1 MATLKPFRGLRPPAA
16 LVRSIAS
23 PPYDVVTTQEARAYA
38 AGNEECFFH
47 ISRPEIGLPEGAD
60 EHSEA
65 VYQLGLKN
73 LRRFEA
79 EGWLRR
85 DPTPRFYVYRQR
97 MGGHVQ
103 SGLVAAASVDE
114 YDRGLIKK
122 HELTRPDKEDDRA
135 RHIEVLGGNDEPV
148 FLTYRARGEIDSAI
162 AEVAKGA
169 AEYEFTAED
178 AIEHTFWIVP
188 GSLGERIES
197 LFRET
202 PMLYIADGHHRS
214 AAASRVRRRYRD
226 LGRPVGDEERF
237 LAVVF
242 PHDQM
247 QILPYNRVVTDL
259 GGRTPEAVLETARST
274 FEIEQTTIANPP
286 HRHEFGMFLAGN
298 WYRLKAKRGSF
309 DDSPVGALDVTILQ
323 KNLLGPAL
331 GVGDQR
337 TDKRVQFVGG
347 IRGAGELE
355 RLVSSGSFQL
365 AIAMYP
371 TSLEELMAIADAG
384 QTMPPKTTWFEP
396 KLRSGLVLH
405 PF

>member
-16 LVRSIAS
+16 LIRSIAS
-23 PPYDVVTTQEARAYA
+23 PPYDVVTTQEARTYA
-38 AGNEECFFH
+38 AGNEKCFFH

-85 DPTPRFYVYRQR
+85 DPTPRFCVYRQR

-162 AEVAKGA
+162 AEVTKGA

-188 GSLGERIES
+188 GSFGERIES

-202 PMLYIADGHHRS
+202 PTLYIADGHHRS

-274 FEIEQTTIANPP
+274 FEVEQTTIANPP
-286 HRHEFGMFLAGN
+286 HRHEFGMFLAGQ
-298 WYRLKAKRGSF
+298 WYRLKAKPGTF
-309 DDSPVGALDVTILQ
+309 DDSPVGALDVMILQ

-347 IRGAGELE
+347 IRGAKELE
-355 RLVSSGSFQL
+355 RLVSSGQFQL
-365 AIAMYP
+365 AVAMYP
-371 TSLEELMAIADAG
+371 TSLEELMAIADVG
-384 QTMPPKTTWFEP
+384 QTMPPKSTWFEP

-405 PF
+405 LF

>member
-23 PPYDVVTTQEARAYA
+23 PPYDVVTTQEARTYA
-38 AGNEECFFH
+38 AGNEKCFFH
-47 ISRPEIGLPEGAD
+47 VSRPEIGLPEGAD

-85 DPTPRFYVYRQR
+85 DPTPRFCVYRQR

-162 AEVAKGA
+162 AEVTKGA

-188 GSLGERIES
+188 GSFGERIES

-202 PMLYIADGHHRS
+202 PTLYIADGHHRS

-274 FEIEQTTIANPP
+274 FEVEQTTIANPP
-286 HRHEFGMFLAGN
+286 HRHEFGMFLAGQ
-298 WYRLKAKRGSF
+298 WYRLKAKPGTF
-309 DDSPVGALDVTILQ
+309 DDSPVGALDVMILQ

-347 IRGAGELE
+347 IRGARELE
-355 RLVSSGSFQL
+355 RLVSSGQFQL
-365 AIAMYP
+365 AVAMYP
-371 TSLEELMAIADAG
+371 TSLEELMAIADVG
-384 QTMPPKTTWFEP
+384 QTMPPKSTWFEP

-405 PF
+405 LF

>member
-23 PPYDVVTTQEARAYA
+23 PPYDVVTTQEARTYA
-38 AGNEECFFH
+38 AGNEKCFFH

-85 DPTPRFYVYRQR
+85 DPTPRFCVYRQR

-162 AEVAKGA
+162 AEVTKGA

-188 GSLGERIES
+188 GSFGERIES

-202 PMLYIADGHHRS
+202 PTLYIADGHHRS

-274 FEIEQTTIANPP
+274 FEVEQTTIANPP
-286 HRHEFGMFLAGN
+286 HRHEFGMFLAGQ
-298 WYRLKAKRGSF
+298 WYRLKAKPGTF

-347 IRGAGELE
+347 IRGARELE
-355 RLVSSGSFQL
+355 RLVSSGQFQL
-365 AIAMYP
+365 AVAMYP
-371 TSLEELMAIADAG
+371 TSLEELMAIADVG
-384 QTMPPKTTWFEP
+384 QTMPPKSTWFEP

-405 PF
+405 LF

>member
-16 LVRSIAS
+16 LVRSIAA
-23 PPYDVVTTQEARAYA
+23 PPYDVVTTQEARTYA
-38 AGNEECFFH
+38 AGNEKCFFH

-85 DPTPRFYVYRQR
+85 DATPRFYVYRQR

-103 SGLVAAASVDE
+103 AGLVVAASVDE

-162 AEVAKGA
+162 AEVTKGA

-178 AIEHTFWIVP
+178 AIEHTFWIVH
-188 GSLGERIES
+188 GSLGDRIES

-202 PMLYIADGHHRS
+202 PTLYIADGHHRS

-274 FEIEQTTIANPP
+274 FEVEQTTIANPP
-286 HRHEFGMFLAGN
+286 HRHEFGMFLAGQ
-298 WYRLKAKRGSF
+298 WYRLKAKAGTF

-347 IRGAGELE
+347 IRGARELE

-371 TSLEELMAIADAG
+371 TSLEELMTIADAG
-384 QTMPPKTTWFEP
+384 QTMPPKSTWFEP